1 MRRPSGDFL
10 GVVFSDLTVLSSL
23 GVDVGESMWN
33 PTKKNLQTLSDLFDQ
48 VFISFACKPLYPTL
62 VNKAANL
69 LYLIANDHKFE
80 NGNKRTAVV
89 SMLILLAINNSW
101 LNMSPDSLHDL
112 VVEAVESTQ
121 VKEAVVKRIEDALHK
136 DLVNIHLFTQE
147 ELAVLTKPE
156 TARGKTIA
164 SCN

>member
-48 VFISFACKPLYPTL
+48 VFISFAGKPLYPTL

-101 LNMSPDSLHDL
+101 LNMCRQ
-112 VVEAVESTQ
+112 T
-121 VKEAVVKRIEDALHK
+121 RCM
-136 DLVNIHLFTQE
+136 T
-147 ELAVLTKPE
+147 
-156 TARGKTIA
+156 
-164 SCN
+164 